1 MASYM
6 TTMFQIAR
14 SIFQN
19 KPIPVVEPTE
29 VKEVKDDKNIS
40 TPLEII
46 KVPDNIVT
54 PQIEIVKEVVEVKD
68 VKEVV
73 EVVEVKDV
81 KEVVEVK
88 EVVDVKDVVEVKEV
102 VDVKDVVEVKDVK
115 EDSIVDDLKEPI
127 AVSENTETVK
137 PVDSAPKRKPRGKT
151 KAKN

>member
-19 KPIPVVEPTE
+19 KPIPLVEPTE
-29 VKEVKDDKNIS
+29 VKNIS
-40 TPLEII
+40 TPVEII

-54 PQIEIVKEVVEVKD
+54 PQIEIVKEVVEVKE

-73 EVVEVKDV
+73 EVVEVKEAVEV

-88 EVVDVKDVVEVKEV
+88 DNI
-102 VDVKDVVEVKDVK
+102 EVKDVK
-115 EDSIVDDLKEPI
+115 EVVEDSIPADDLKEPI

>member
-19 KPIPVVEPTE
+19 KPIPE
-29 VKEVKDDKNIS
+29 VKEVTDDKNIS
-40 TPLEII
+40 TPVEII

-54 PQIEIVKEVVEVKD
+54 PQIEIVKEVVEVVE
-68 VKEVV
+68 VKEVKEV
-73 EVVEVKDV
+73 KEVVEVKDV
-81 KEVVEVK
+81 K
-88 EVVDVKDVVEVKEV
+88 DVVEA
-102 VDVKDVVEVKDVK
+102 VEVKDVK
-115 EDSIVDDLKEPI
+115 EDSIVDDLKEQI
-127 AVSENTETVK
+127 ALSENTETVK

>member
-19 KPIPVVEPTE
+19 KPIPE
-29 VKEVKDDKNIS
+29 VKEVTDDKNIS
-40 TPLEII
+40 TPVEII

-54 PQIEIVKEVVEVKD
+54 PQIEIVKEVVEVKE
-68 VKEVV
+68 VKEVK

-81 KEVVEVK
+81 K
-88 EVVDVKDVVEVKEV
+88 DVVEA
-102 VDVKDVVEVKDVK
+102 VEVKDVK
-115 EDSIVDDLKEPI
+115 EDSIVDDLKEQI
-127 AVSENTETVK
+127 ALSENTETVK